1 MFEDRQAAGTALAED
16 VAQLTLDD
24 PVVLALPRGG
34 VPVAV
39 PVARR
44 LAAPLDVLIVRKIGL
59 PGMPELAAGALVEG
73 GAPIFNADVLRRAG
87 VRQDD
92 LDAAVA
98 RERAAIADRRASLNP
113 RPPVP
118 LKGRDAVVVDD
129 GIATG
134 ATMRAALSGLRA
146 RNPARVILAVPVAAP
161 ETVARLREEADA
173 VVCLHMPAGFRA
185 VGQYY
190 DRFDQVADSEA
201 AALLHAVMSSSPAP
215 GKHQSS
221 KGDGA

>member
-1 MFEDRQAAGTALAED
+1 MFEDRQAAGLALAEE
-16 VAQLTLDD
+16 VARLTLRD

-73 GAPIFNADVLRRAG
+73 GAPIFNDDVLRGAG
-87 VRQDD
+87 VRAED
-92 LDAAVA
+92 LEAVIA
-98 RERAAIADRRASLNP
+98 REHAAIADRRASLNP
-113 RPPVP
+113 GPPVP
-118 LKGRDAVVVDD
+118 LQGRDAVVVDD

-134 ATMRAALSGLRA
+134 ATMRAALNGLRA
-146 RNPARVILAVPVAAP
+146 RAPRRIILAVPVAPPDAL
-161 ETVARLREEADA
+161 ARLREEADA
-173 VVCLHMPAGFRA
+173 VVCLRAPQGFRA

-190 DRFDQVADSEA
+190 HRFDQVADSDV
-201 AALLHAVMSSSPAP
+201 AALLRAAMPPSAERNRDSE
-215 GKHQSS
+215 Q
-221 KGDGA
+221 GDGA